1 MPPDSRDFIGPIE
14 QLEAEKSPILT
25 MSLDILIKTRY
36 AQSIGQLKIQ
46 FSTPAA
52 ATATPHAPL
61 SSFSSFFIEHG

>member
-36 AQSIGQLKIQ
+36 AQTLGQPKIQ
-46 FSTPAA
+46 FSTPAVA
-52 ATATPHAPL
+52 AAAPVVSL
-61 SSFSSFFIEHG
+61 SSSPSFFIEHG